1 MLLRVQ
7 LPLAAAHSRDEGGA
21 LAAAILREQEVYVA
35 LGGKVLHRLLEDA
48 GEAVEKDRGAWSDW
62 PDVISAL
69 KLTTHKFEE

>member
-7 LPLAAAHSRDEGGA
+7 LPLAAAHSRDEGGT
-21 LAAAILREQEVYVA
+21 LAAAVLREQEVYVA
-35 LGGKVLHRLLEDA
+35 LGGEVLHCLLEDA

-62 PDVISAL
+62 PDVISAQ